1 MVPLRDEP
9 QGRDHVGTV
18 VVRKGD
24 GPAMGDRGM
33 NGFDF
38 SELGDR
44 RVCAF
49 EHCVSPA
56 KARPVQLVG
65 DVRIATT
72 APCPIGAGW
81 PKW

>member
-1 MVPLRDEP
+1 
-9 QGRDHVGTV
+9 
-18 VVRKGD
+18 VVRRAPVRRRWRSGLS
-24 GPAMGDRGM
+24 
-33 NGFDF
+33 GFDF
-38 SELGDR
+38 VELGDR

-49 EHCVSPA
+49 EHSVSPA

-65 DVRIATT
+65 DVRIATA